1 MNIVYLNGSFMPK
14 EEATISVMD
23 RGFLLADGIYE
34 VIPVYSGKLFRLKEH
49 LNRLQRSLDAIRLP
63 SPFTQKEWQTIL
75 CELVDKNGGGNQ
87 AIYLQVTRGVENIRD
102 HSFPDQ
108 VKPTIFV
115 MSNPIAKPTDEDLN
129 HTLDNT
135 PGISTITTKD
145 IRWDRCD
152 IKSISLLPNILLRQ
166 QALDAGAQEALLIKD
181 GYLTEGAAS
190 NCFVIKDGVI
200 FTPPKNELILGG
212 ITRDLVIELARENQI
227 DCKEE
232 PINEAALN
240 NADEIWISSS
250 TKEIV
255 PVVQLNNKAVGQGV
269 VGPLWRKMAELY
281 IQYKLSLFET
291 G

>member
-1 MNIVYLNGSFMPK
+1 MPK

-34 VIPVYSGKLFRLKEH
+34 VIPVYSGNLFRLKEH

-102 HSFPDQ
+102 HRFPDQ

-115 MSNPIAKPTDEDLN
+115 MSNPIAKPTDEDLT
-129 HTLDNT
+129 HILDNT

-212 ITRDLVIELARENQI
+212 ITRDLVIELARENKI

-255 PVVQLNNKAVGQGV
+255 PVVQLNNKAVGQGA
-269 VGPLWRKMAELY
+269 VGPLWRKMAEFY
-281 IQYKLSLFET
+281 TQYKLSLFET

>member
-1 MNIVYLNGSFMPK
+1 MNIVYLNGSFIPK
-14 EEATISVMD
+14 EEASVSVMD
-23 RGFLLADGIYE
+23 RGFLFADGVYE
-34 VIPVYSGKLFRLKEH
+34 VIPVYSGKLFRLDEH
-49 LNRLQRSLDAIRLP
+49 LSRLQRSLDAIRLQA
-63 SPFTQKEWQTIL
+63 PFKPEEWQAML

-87 AIYLQVTRGVENIRD
+87 ALYLQVTRGIENIRD
-102 HSFPDQ
+102 HRFPDQ
-108 VKPTIFV
+108 VKPTVFA
-115 MSNPIAKPTDEDLN
+115 MSNPITKPSGKDLK
-129 HTLDNT
+129 HILDNT

-166 QALDAGAQEALLIKD
+166 QALDAGAQEALLIKN

-200 FTPPKNELILGG
+200 FTPPKNKLILGG
-212 ITRDLVIELARENQI
+212 ITRDLIIELARKNQI
-227 DCKEE
+227 DCKEV
-232 PINEAALN
+232 PINEATLN

-255 PVVQLNNKAVGQGV
+255 PVVELDNKAVGQGK
-269 VGPLWRKMAELY
+269 VGPLWRKMTGLY

-291 G
+291 

>member
-102 HSFPDQ
+102 HRFPDQ